1 MLQFLIAFAIAV
13 VSAATAKAAD
23 PFDANKFPFDQPDLK
38 FPFDANKF
46 PFDQPDLKFADKPR
60 PVGPDLTMMFKPIGD
75 GPFPALVIMPTCA
88 GHTIS
93 MHAFDWA
100 QRARFQGYAVL
111 VVDPLTP
118 RRVSLNCESPSP
130 VPATRVLKDAFDAA
144 NHLRRQS
151 FVDPTRVGLMGFS
164 QGGMVALAASG
175 STYSRRDG
183 TEQPFRGI
191 FSAYPICILKNLPI
205 PGSPDTAD
213 FQFVPEKINVPILV
227 AMGDQDNEDMGTT
240 AADCKPMLDK
250 RKAEGDPISYIVYH
264 ATHIW
269 DWREMAMAGRTYRKN
284 RAGEEV
290 KYEFNPDVTEQ
301 SAKDAFAFLDKHVKG
316 K

>member
-1 MLQFLIAFAIAV
+1 MFLQLLIAFAMAV

-23 PFDANKFPFDQPDLK
+23 PFDANKLPFDQPDLK
-38 FPFDANKF
+38 FP
-46 PFDQPDLKFADKPR
+46 DKPR
-60 PVGPDLTMMFKPIGD
+60 PVGPDLTMMFKPNGD
-75 GPFPALVIMPTCA
+75 GPFPALVIMPTCS
-88 GHTIS
+88 GHTVS

-100 QRARFQGYAVL
+100 LRAKFQGYAVL

-118 RRVSLNCESPSP
+118 RGVSLNCGPPP
-130 VPATRVLKDAFDAA
+130 VRPARLLKDAFDAA

-164 QGGMVALAASG
+164 QGAMVALAASG

-183 TEQPFRGI
+183 TEQAFRGI
-191 FSAYPICILKNLPI
+191 FSAYPICILKNVTMS
-205 PGSPDTAD
+205 GSPDTAD
-213 FQFVPEKINVPILV
+213 FLFVPEKINVPILV
-227 AMGDQDNEDMGTT
+227 AMGDQDNEGMGTT
-240 AADCKPMLDK
+240 TADCKPMLDK

-269 DWREMAMAGRTYRKN
+269 DWREWAMSGLASHRKN
-284 RAGEEV
+284 LAGEEV

-301 SAKDAFAFLDKHVKG
+301 SAKDAFAFLGKHVKG
-316 K
+316 E